1 MLTRKTRHSNR
12 WKKDC
17 KCDFHT
23 GNESKL
29 HDVTARKCSR
39 NLLDELIRKG
49 IFTSNRRYVCQE
61 CLDKYRAREGNLAD
75 VPCIPLNEKE
85 TVLQQKEKEIAKPFP
100 EESTEV
106 EEIDNG
112 ERDDL
117 EKYMKSLQEQIAQDV
132 TFSYNEKCCKG
143 MAKVLTYD
151 INTWLSHR
159 PEELIKH
166 LQQLC
171 NLDNS
176 EHSHYILAKLI
187 EQIYN
192 RRNRRLVLPLS
203 FREILITYILSN
215 NPLLSALNCSSK
227 PSASHT
233 YLTSWLNSSASSE
246 IEFPEGIERVVF
258 DNEQII
264 GKRYRVKTNQSAV
277 PASVIS
283 SSAYLS
289 IDNKSK
295 IQYDDRFMPS
305 KWMFDSL
312 DDVTINSVIE
322 SFDQCNNI
330 FRRTRN
336 ELFKERIN
344 AIVKTL
350 QDDGE
355 NFGNIDIIVKESS
368 YSENFKFCSNCD
380 KYAPASQRTCRSCKD
395 CRKKF
400 FHRT

>member
-61 CLDKYRAREGNLAD
+61 CLDKYRAREVNLAD

-246 IEFPEGIERVVF
+246 IEFPEGIVRVVF

-289 IDNKSK
+289 IENKSK

-336 ELFKERIN
+336 ELFTERIN

-355 NFGNIDIIVKESS
+355 NFGNLDIIVKESS